1 MPIADF
7 PTSVQVL
14 LLVAGI
20 VLLIIVLPTAWR
32 MGKAFP
38 LPTTLVFL
46 AGAALTYA
54 LLPDRLRSSV
64 PHHKIPRQEKQGD
77 HIADS
82 GVSIAEPPFQSTE
95 PTIIPREVV
104 IQIKSEVRPQKLDS
118 ALMVRLPAIVA
129 TFRSEIRPSYN
140 PVMTSANDSEEH
152 HAQSA
157 HYRNQAV
164 DFRANDL
171 NEREA
176 LKVRDALRNVLG
188 PKFLVLLEFTG
199 TQRQHLHIQLR

>member
-38 LPTTLVFL
+38 LPTILVLL

-54 LLPDRLRSSV
+54 LLPDRLSSSV
-64 PHHKIPRQEKQGD
+64 PHRSMPQQKILD
-77 HIADS
+77 SNVADS
-82 GVSIAEPPFQSTE
+82 GVSTASAIIERTEPPIT
-95 PTIIPREVV
+95 PREVV
-104 IQIKSEVRPQKLDS
+104 IQIKNEVRPQKLDS
-118 ALMVRLPAIVA
+118 ALMNRLPAIVA
-129 TFRSEIRPSYN
+129 IFRTEIRPSYN

-176 LKVRDALRNVLG
+176 LRVRDALRNVLG